1 MHDMLVKLYDIP
13 PEAPP
18 APSGIVIRRTL
29 ACERRRVVCWVAER
43 FGDGWAGECETATSR
58 VPASCYIALSGGI
71 PTGFAC
77 YDAACRGFFG
87 PAGIQEG
94 HRGKGIGR
102 ALLHACLAS
111 MRAEGYAYAV
121 IGGVAADCEGFY
133 MKTAGAVRIEGS
145 DPGIYAGL
153 VRRSGGG

>member
-1 MHDMLVKLYDIP
+1 L
-13 PEAPP
+13 
-18 APSGIVIRRTL
+18 
-29 ACERRRVVCWVAER
+29 

-58 VPASCYIALSGGI
+58 VPASCFIAVSGDI

-87 PAGIQEG
+87 PAGVLES
-94 HRGKGIGR
+94 HRGGGIGR

-133 MKTAGAVRIEGS
+133 AGAAGAVRIEGS

-153 VRRSGGG
+153 VRRSCGG